1 MNELYEL
8 IEKKIK
14 ASGYPRPISGADVYD
29 DICDQIE
36 GKENGE
42 ETEVKDF
49 EEIYKQIAL
58 ECFQYLGFKSFEEV
72 DRLTIPE
79 WKLLRKAIELKQ
91 EEKDYRNHLQ
101 AFLNFKAKAR
111 KKSGRPVFTIFKKFY
126 DHEAN
131 LREIMKEENKTDRFA
146 RVKQLLK
153 REEG

>member
-1 MNELYEL
+1 MIFKVSECYE
-8 IEKKIK
+8 ENH
-14 ASGYPRPISGADVYD
+14 SGSTEDDGGAEESGRTGSS
-29 DICDQIE
+29 E
-36 GKENGE
+36 SKESGE

-49 EEIYKQIAL
+49 EEIYSQIAL